1 MILRKC
7 AATHTRLGHMD
18 KNRIACGGEEH
29 ILHRSHAIRSYSDRS
44 GNQRPPIRSFLGCAL
59 LSHGLHQL
67 AHLLGIA

>member
-29 ILHRSHAIRSYSDRS
+29 ILHRSHAIHSCVQVRQSTPAY
-44 GNQRPPIRSFLGCAL
+44 PIISWLR
-59 LSHGLHQL
+59 L
-67 AHLLGIA
+67 A